1 MKIIGLIP
9 VYKPNKKEVDN
20 IGKYVEQLDGCYI
33 LDDSGC
39 SYEKLFKPL
48 INKYSNKVHYYLNE
62 KNLGLC
68 VSVNNGYEM
77 ARRDGADW
85 VLIMNPD
92 GAFQNN
98 AIDIYRNYIKNN
110 DTSKIA
116 ILAPRFNI
124 DRRKK
129 SAGRGVKK
137 IKYADMTGCLY
148 NVEVFNKI
156 GFYDIKTYFYGLDV
170 EMCLRVNKMDYEIIE
185 CSEAVLNH
193 QPAQTFEVKIF
204 GKTIFRCGK
213 DVPQRYYYQFRS
225 AYYID
230 KKYHNLENKIFHIY
244 KWLKV
249 VLFFDDKKEYFRM
262 IKLGI
267 IDAKKGYFGNFVD
280 R

>member
-9 VYKPNKKEVDN
+9 VYKPNKQEVDN
-20 IGKYVEQLDGCYI
+20 IGKYVGQLDGCYI

-39 SYEKLFKPL
+39 SYENLFEPL
-48 INKYSNKVHYYLNE
+48 INKYPDKVHYHLNE

-68 VSVNNGYEM
+68 VSVNNGYKM
-77 ARRDGADW
+77 ARQNGADW

-92 GAFQNN
+92 GTFQNN
-98 AIDIYRNYIKNN
+98 AIGIYRDYIKKN
-110 DTSKIA
+110 DVSKTA

-124 DRRKK
+124 DRRKR
-129 SAGRGVKK
+129 SAGTGFKH

-148 NVEVFNKI
+148 NVEIFNKI
-156 GFYDIKTYFYGLDV
+156 GLYDVKTYFYGLDV

-193 QPAQTFEVKIF
+193 QPAQTFEVKLF

-230 KKYHNLENKIFHIY
+230 KKYHNLENKMFHVY

-249 VLFFDDKKEYFRM
+249 VFFFDDKKEYFKM

-267 IDAKKGYFGNFVD
+267 IDAKRGYFGNFID

>member
-9 VYKPNKKEVDN
+9 VYKPSKQEVDN
-20 IGKYVEQLDGCYI
+20 IGKYVGQLDGCYI

-39 SYEKLFKPL
+39 SYENLFEPL
-48 INKYSNKVHYYLNE
+48 INKYPDKVHYHLNE

-68 VSVNNGYEM
+68 VSVNNGYKM
-77 ARRDGADW
+77 ARQNGADW

-92 GAFQNN
+92 GTFQNN
-98 AIDIYRNYIKNN
+98 AIGIYRDYIKKN
-110 DTSKIA
+110 DVSKTA

-124 DRRKK
+124 DRRKR
-129 SAGRGVKK
+129 SAGTGFKH

-148 NVEVFNKI
+148 NVEIFNKI
-156 GFYDIKTYFYGLDV
+156 GLYDVKTYFYGLDV

-193 QPAQTFEVKIF
+193 QPAQTFEVKLF

-230 KKYHNLENKIFHIY
+230 KKYHNLENKMFHVY

-249 VLFFDDKKEYFRM
+249 VFFFDDKKEYFKM

-267 IDAKKGYFGNFVD
+267 IDAKRGYFGNFID

>member
-9 VYKPNKKEVDN
+9 VYKPNKQEVDN
-20 IGKYVEQLDGCYI
+20 IGKYAGQLDECYI

-39 SYEKLFKPL
+39 SYEKLFEPL
-48 INKYSNKVHYYLNE
+48 INKYPDKVHYHLNK

-68 VSVNNGYEM
+68 VSVNDGYEI
-77 ARRDGADW
+77 ARQNGADW

-92 GAFQNN
+92 GTFQNN
-98 AIDIYRNYIKNN
+98 AIGIYRDFIKKN
-110 DTSKIA
+110 DVSKTA
-116 ILAPRFNI
+116 ILAPKFNI
-124 DRRKK
+124 DRRKR
-129 SAGRGVKK
+129 SAGKGFKH

-156 GFYDIKTYFYGLDV
+156 GFYDVKTYFYGLDV

-193 QPAQTFEVKIF
+193 QPAQTFEVKLF

-230 KKYHNLENKIFHIY
+230 KKYHNLGNKMFHIY

-249 VLFFDDKKEYFRM
+249 VFFFDCKKEYFKM

-267 IDAKKGYFGNFVD
+267 VDAKRGYFEDFID